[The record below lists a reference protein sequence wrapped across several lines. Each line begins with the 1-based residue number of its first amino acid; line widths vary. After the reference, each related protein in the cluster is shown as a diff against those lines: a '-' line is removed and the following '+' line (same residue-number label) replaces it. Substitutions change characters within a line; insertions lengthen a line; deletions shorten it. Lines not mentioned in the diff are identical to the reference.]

1 MTIGGRG
8 LFQADDG
15 LGQLACKVVL
25 VELAE
30 HLFQLTSS
38 AGGFDSLFHDFSN
51 LSIDKKGRDRY
62 NIGVARPG
70 GCTAALYNVSFGR
83 SALYGAFFRVMSGDA
98 QAGAGD
104 SFAVLVVQVGR
115 YGLDGFA
122 VQSGAGE
129 IRQADFV
136 AAYFQIVG
144 GALSQCLA
152 NLDLQLFLFGLCG
165 LDQLGGLLVL
175 LDKDQ

>member
-1 MTIGGRG
+1 MGSIQRK
-8 LFQADDG
+8 LWS
-15 LGQLACKVVL
+15 VV
-25 VELAE
+25 VVW
-30 HLFQLTSS
+30 
-38 AGGFDSLFHDFSN
+38 G
-51 LSIDKKGRDRY
+51 
-62 NIGVARPG
+62 
-70 GCTAALYNVSFGR
+70 
-83 SALYGAFFRVMSGDA
+83 FFRVMSGDA

-104 SFAVLVVQVGR
+104 RFAVLVVQVGR

-122 VQSGAGE
+122 VESGAGE

-152 NLDLQLFLFGLCG
+152 DLDLQLLLFSLCG

-175 LDKDQ
+175 LDKGQ

>member
-1 MTIGGRG
+1 MG
-8 LFQADDG
+8 LF
-15 LGQLACKVVL
+15 L
-25 VELAE
+25 
-30 HLFQLTSS
+30 
-38 AGGFDSLFHDFSN
+38 
-51 LSIDKKGRDRY
+51 
-62 NIGVARPG
+62 
-70 GCTAALYNVSFGR
+70 
-83 SALYGAFFRVMSGDA
+83 GDA

-104 SFAVLVVQVGR
+104 CFAVLVIQVR
-115 YGLDGFA
+115 SHSLDGFA

-152 NLDLQLFLFGLCG
+152 DLDLQLFLFSLCG

-175 LDKDQ
+175 LDKGQ